1 MNSKTGTCQGSFC
14 KNGFHQLRSEY
25 EKIFAV
31 NNDSGH
37 YRPNRQSLKLVKR
50 ILNRLYKTN
59 KELFDEDSKWRK
71 NDQ

>member
-1 MNSKTGTCQGSFC
+1 MINFRQG
-14 KNGFHQLRSEY
+14 
-25 EKIFAV
+25 KIFAV
-31 NNDSGH
+31 NNDSRH

-50 ILNRLYKTN
+50 ILNRLYNSN